1 MAVRADAHYTRL
13 FDGTTSHFCSLS
25 IGAIESRLEPRLFVR
40 VHRSHIVNLAHV
52 DGVRFNGDGGV
63 IDAQR
68 RCATAYPSSRA
79 RIGRIKARLA
89 PVGRAAE

>member
-40 VHRSHIVNLAHV
+40 VHRSHIDFSSSLLA
-52 DGVRFNGDGGV
+52 GLTLRKT
-63 IDAQR
+63 I
-68 RCATAYPSSRA
+68 SRKRHA
-79 RIGRIKARLA
+79 G
-89 PVGRAAE
+89 